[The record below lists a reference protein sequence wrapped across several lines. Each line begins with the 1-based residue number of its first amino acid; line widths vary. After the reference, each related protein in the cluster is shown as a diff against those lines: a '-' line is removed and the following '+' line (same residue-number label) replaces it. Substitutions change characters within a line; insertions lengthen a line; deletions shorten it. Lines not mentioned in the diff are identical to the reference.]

1 VAEFQGPDALDSTLN
16 YPLYYAVVAA
26 FGLPGPQ
33 NMSALTD
40 VLSQSK
46 TTYTVGHTL
55 NVKYCG
61 LLNVVMVPRTQWCW
75 FTGLSAL
82 TPTDTFNRLGTFLE
96 NQVCP
101 LGLMK
106 KKKMTNLGNQDLPR
120 WHSLSV
126 DPQSL

>member
-1 VAEFQGPDALDSTLN
+1 MAEFQGPDALDSTLN
-16 YPLYYAVVAA
+16 YPLYYALVAA

-61 LLNVVMVPRTQWCW
+61 LLNVVMVHRTQRCW
-75 FTGLSAL
+75 FTGLSGL
-82 TPTDTFNRLGTFLE
+82 TATDTFIRLGTFLE

-101 LGLMK
+101 LGLMEK
-106 KKKMTNLGNQDLPR
+106 K
-120 WHSLSV
+120 
-126 DPQSL
+126 